1 MPTVVIIPLIGFDE
15 VKLHYNKIL
24 QLMPDDH
31 LETVSKLQEYFSDDE
46 IASVLEEKD
55 SKVANKR
62 ILDSLIQR
70 MKVREEMLDFC
81 DQLEKI
87 SKSQELKAITSE
99 IQKGKVSTALLYA

>member
-1 MPTVVIIPLIGFDE
+1 MSTVVIIPLIGFDE
-15 VKLHYNKIL
+15 VKLHYSKIL

-62 ILDSLIQR
+62 MLDSLIQR
-70 MKVREEMLDFC
+70 MKFREEMLDFC

-87 SKSQELKAITSE
+87 SKSQELKVITRE
-99 IQKGKVSTALLYA
+99 IQIGKVSTALLHT